1 MARRTKQEALETKN
15 RILDTA
21 EKVFVK
27 RGVSNTSL
35 AQLAQ
40 AAGLSRGAI
49 YWHFRNKADL
59 FDAMM
64 KRVVLPMEEM
74 AARASDD
81 KLDDPLEYVRS
92 CAINVLQHLTNDAQ
106 CQRVF
111 EICCHKVEYVDEMAQ
126 VRQRHIEAR
135 NNCLNHMERGLRNAA
150 AKGLLAAS
158 VDPRSAAVGL
168 HALVDGLIVNW
179 VLDPAYLPL
188 ARDAKVLVDR
198 YIRSLMAIPADSPS
212 RRVSSARR
220 TVRAGAGN

>member
-1 MARRTKQEALETKN
+1 MARRTKEEAQETRN

-27 RGVSNTSL
+27 KGVSNTSL
-35 AQLAQ
+35 ARLAQ

-64 KRVVLPMEEM
+64 RRVVLPMEEM
-74 AARASDD
+74 AARAGDEQ
-81 KLDDPLEYVRS
+81 LDDPLEHVRS
-92 CAINVLQHLTNDAQ
+92 CAINVLHHLTTDSQ

-111 EICCHKVEYVDEMAQ
+111 EICCHKVEYVNEMAQ
-126 VRQRHIEAR
+126 VRERHIQAR

-150 AKGLLAAS
+150 SKGLLAAS

-188 ARDAKVLVDR
+188 ARDAKTLVDR
-198 YIRSLMAIPADSPS
+198 YINSLMAIPGKPPL
-212 RRVSSARR
+212 RRVPATGRP
-220 TVRAGAGN
+220 VRARAGN